1 MRNADILVRKP
12 KKPFGRPRHKWENNN
27 KINFNEIGCEGV
39 DWIQIAQDNIQW
51 QTLVNMA
58 IPYKAENFLIG

>member
-1 MRNADILVRKP
+1 MDR
-12 KKPFGRPRHKWENNN
+12 
-27 KINFNEIGCEGV
+27 NEIEREGV

-58 IPYKAENFLIG
+58 MNLLVP